1 MTEPS
6 NLTFDSIPM
15 SLSMP
20 EALSWH
26 MILDHELTQLSSRDT
41 GLIGSIGFVCLG
53 SALGLIPSLVAAL
66 DKVNS
71 KPPISMT
78 SGDVAAIV
86 ASVGTAVA
94 AIVCL
99 IIFGIYRYRNAGL
112 AAKIRARTRRGLKF
126 SDGANAETSL
136 LSETTSLAQ

>member
-1 MTEPS
+1 MTDTS

-26 MILDHELTQLSSRDT
+26 MILDHELMQLSSRDT

-53 SALGLIPSLVAAL
+53 SALGLIPSLVTAL
-66 DKVNS
+66 DKVNT
-71 KPPISMT
+71 KPPLSMS
-78 SGDVAAIV
+78 SGDVAAI
-86 ASVGTAVA
+86 AATVGTAVGA
-94 AIVCL
+94 VICL
-99 IIFGIYRYRNAGL
+99 IIFGIYRYRNSGL

-136 LSETTSLAQ
+136 PSGTMSSAQ

>member
-1 MTEPS
+1 MTDTA

-53 SALGLIPSLVAAL
+53 SALGLIPSLAAAL
-66 DKVNS
+66 DKINT

-78 SGDVAAIV
+78 GGDVASIA
-86 ASVGTAVA
+86 AFFGTAVA
-94 AIVCL
+94 AVICL
-99 IIFGIYRYRNAGL
+99 IIFGNYRYRNSGL

-126 SDGANAETSL
+126 SDGANAETSVP
-136 LSETTSLAQ
+136 SEIASSAQ

>member
-1 MTEPS
+1 MTDPS

-66 DKVNS
+66 DKVNTE
-71 KPPISMT
+71 PPMSMT
-78 SGDVAAIV
+78 HGDVAAIS

-94 AIVCL
+94 SVVCL
-99 IIFGIYRYRNAGL
+99 IIFVIYRYRNSGL

-126 SDGANAETSL
+126 SDSANAETSL
-136 LSETTSLAQ
+136 PSEATSAVQ